1 MKSVHVNPD
10 ENIFEVLGFEAE
22 EAANLLIRS
31 QLMGELKQYIR
42 DKEMSLREAADF
54 FGTSHPRISDLMQGR
69 INKFK
74 IDYLIGLLSKT
85 GKRVTLQIEDVV
97 EA

>member
-1 MKSVHVNPD
+1 MKSVRVGPD
-10 ENIFEVLGFEAE
+10 ENIFEVLGFEGE

-31 QLMGELKQYIR
+31 QLMGEIKQYIR
-42 DKEMSLREAADF
+42 DKEMSLRAAAEH

-69 INKFK
+69 IDKFK

-85 GKRVTLQIEDVV
+85 GKRVKIQIEDLAEV
-97 EA
+97 